1 MSGLGTPRQR
11 AAKDLIEALKRRD
24 LVELGDAE
32 ALANEIA
39 ALLESYERRLLKP
52 SPELTASLA
61 SDLCTLVLESDNVD
75 EIFADDAQLARL
87 VNATLMDFT
96 DAVARRPASPA
107 TRVVAPPKKKT
118 IADEGYPFALFE
130 GSLEEAENDRE
141 GACSVCNKV
150 ENVRFN
156 NACYDCFSSGKAPR
170 TADTELGMLA
180 PGKTDWAAFGDRLDP
195 EAAKE
200 LARTPQYSTWQG
212 ESWLVCCKRPMV
224 FTGAPDP
231 AIDAKSLAAMLG
243 TNEADA
249 ATKVDQLQRDAISVY
264 TFRCAECGKRRAHWD
279 MD

>member
-1 MSGLGTPRQR
+1 MSGMGTPRQR
-11 AAKDLIEALKRRD
+11 AAKDLIDALERRD
-24 LVELGDAE
+24 LVELEDKE
-32 ALANEIA
+32 AFANEIA

-52 SPELTASLA
+52 SAELIASLA
-61 SDLCTLVLESDNVD
+61 EDLCTLVLESENVD

-96 DAVARRPASPA
+96 DAIARRPASA
-107 TRVVAPPKKKT
+107 APRPVSSVPKKITMK
-118 IADEGYPFALFE
+118 DEGFEFPLFE
-130 GSLEEAENDRE
+130 GTLEDAVNERE
-141 GACSVCNKV
+141 GTCSVCSNQV
-150 ENVRFN
+150 TVRFN
-156 NACYDCFSSGKAPR
+156 NACYECFSSGKAPR
-170 TADTELGMLA
+170 TATTEPRA
-180 PGKTDWAAFGDRLDP
+180 DLDP

-200 LARTPQYSTWQG
+200 LSRTPEYSTWQG

-231 AIDAKSLAAMLG
+231 SIDAKTLAAMLG

-264 TFRCAECGKRRAHWD
+264 TFRCASCGKRRAHWD

>member
-1 MSGLGTPRQR
+1 MEGAMSGSGTPRQR
-11 AAKDLIEALKRRD
+11 AAKDLIDALKRRD
-24 LVELGDAE
+24 LVELGDPE

-52 SPELTASLA
+52 SQELTASLA

-96 DAVARRPASPA
+96 DALARRPASPSTA
-107 TRVVAPPKKKT
+107 PRVIAAPKKIT
-118 IADEGYPFALFE
+118 IADEGFPFALFE
-130 GSLEEAENDRE
+130 GTLEDAVNDRE
-141 GACSVCNKV
+141 GVCSVCGKV
-150 ENVRFN
+150 ETVRFN
-156 NACYDCFSSGKAPR
+156 NACYACFSEGKAPR
-170 TADTELGMLA
+170 AFDTERGA
-180 PGKTDWAAFGDRLDP
+180 VVDP
-195 EAAKE
+195 EAANE
-200 LARTPQYSTWQG
+200 LSRTPQYSTWQG

-231 AIDAKSLAAMLG
+231 AIDAKTLAAMLG

-249 ATKVDQLQRDAISVY
+249 ATKVDQLGRDAIAVY
-264 TFRCAECGKRRAHWD
+264 TFRCTSCSKRRAHWD

>member
-1 MSGLGTPRQR
+1 MSGSGTPRQR
-11 AAKDLIEALKRRD
+11 AAKDLIDALKRRE
-24 LVELGDAE
+24 LVELSDPE

-52 SPELTASLA
+52 SAELTASLA

-96 DAVARRPASPA
+96 DAIARRPASPA
-107 TRVVAPPKKKT
+107 SPPRAVAAPKKTT
-118 IADEGYPFALFE
+118 IADEGYAFPLFE
-130 GSLEEAENDRE
+130 GTLEDAVNDRE
-141 GACSVCNKV
+141 GLCSVCNKM
-150 ENVRFN
+150 ETVRFN
-156 NACYDCFSSGKAPR
+156 GACYDCFSSGKAPR
-170 TADTELGMLA
+170 NAEMERGA
-180 PGKTDWAAFGDRLDP
+180 QVDP

-200 LARTPQYSTWQG
+200 LSRTPEYSTWQG

-231 AIDAKSLAAMLG
+231 AIDAATLAAMLG

-249 ATKVDQLQRDAISVY
+249 STKVDQLQREAIAVY
-264 TFRCAECGKRRAHWD
+264 TFRCTACSKRRAHWD